1 LVKPLPK
8 GCRLTAIFDSCHS
21 GTVLDL
27 PYVYS
32 TKGTIKQQN
41 LFKDAGMGLLSAGL
55 AYASGDRD
63 GALSS
68 ILSLG
73 KQLYESRNTE
83 EENREKNSS
92 VADVVMFSGKNRAK
106 VANVVCSLLFLVGC
120 KDDQTSADAQEAG
133 KSTGAMS
140 YAFISKYLS
149 ISVTI
154 CLFCL
159 PMSFKL
165 PFAKTPTNPTKN
177 Y

>member
-1 LVKPLPK
+1 M
-8 GCRLTAIFDSCHS
+8 
-21 GTVLDL
+21 LDL

-92 VADVVMFSGKNRAK
+92 VADVVMFSGKKRQK
-106 VANVVCSLLFLVGC
+106 SQMLFAHC
-120 KDDQTSADAQEAG
+120 C
-133 KSTGAMS
+133 
-140 YAFISKYLS
+140 FW
-149 ISVTI
+149 
-154 CLFCL
+154 
-159 PMSFKL
+159 
-165 PFAKTPTNPTKN
+165 
-177 Y
+177 